1 MKKLSV
7 YITLGMLLLLAVPNY
22 MQAASNDPVTVENA
36 SDPSEEKEGT
46 ELTTA
51 EMEAMVA
58 RVYEIKDMKKSDLTK
73 SERKELRK
81 EVKEIRRDLKEAGN
95 GGLYISSGAIIIILL
110 LIIIL

>member
-22 MQAASNDPVTVENA
+22 MQAASNDPVPTENA
-36 SDPSEEKEGT
+36 AETEVNETT
-46 ELTTA
+46 ELTVA

-58 RVYEIKDMKKSDLTK
+58 RVYEIKDMKKSDLSKT
-73 SERKELRK
+73 ERKELRN
-81 EVKEIRRDLKEAGN
+81 EVKEIRRELKEAGN
-95 GGLYISSGAIIIILL
+95 GGLYISTGAIIIILL